1 MQCHPPRKRGCRPN
15 HPQKR
20 RARGDHVR
28 PHEHRQ
34 QEDADDIGVVA
45 HQQEHRRADEDH
57 WQPPPGER
65 QFQQEEVQT
74 PVLHDSAA
82 CFHEVGHAQGRVL
95 RHQVF
100 RRCHRIQPRDPE
112 SNHRKRG
119 KAEKLVNAVRMEDK
133 QQDECDGRESQQ
145 RPESV
150 EYDTDFQPNRAERI
164 GDIRQRMAHL
174 QIFPAQK
181 PLCRAN
187 QPQRQR
193 YGQTV
198 EQHVQEQIRRERLHD
213 ERIVGCQKAAGVA
226 EPKLHVYR
234 RNQPEEQLQEELD
247 ELRQNR
253 SEGNQQHDAPVC
265 ADGVPRDSA
274 VFLGSTHGHLSFTLL
289 SVRRF
294 LLLPAY
300 QYHPARAA
308 GSAAAKSG
316 DDGASDGRLCGNLCW
331 RSARC
336 VYLLSWCR
344 VAPIWR
350 DTAQVLER
358 AAWRRV

>member
-1 MQCHPPRKRGCRPN
+1 MRSDT
-15 HPQKR
+15 R
-20 RARGDHVR
+20 R
-28 PHEHRQ
+28 
-34 QEDADDIGVVA
+34 
-45 HQQEHRRADEDH
+45 
-57 WQPPPGER
+57 
-65 QFQQEEVQT
+65 
-74 PVLHDSAA
+74 
-82 CFHEVGHAQGRVL
+82 VGFV

-112 SNHRKRG
+112 SNRRKRG

-150 EYDTDFQPNRAERI
+150 EHDTDFQPNRAGRI
-164 GDIRQRMAHL
+164 RNIRQRMARLH
-174 QIFPAQK
+174 IFPAQK

-247 ELRQNR
+247 ELRQNCG
-253 SEGNQQHDAPVC
+253 EGNQQHGAPVW
-265 ADGVPRDSA
+265 ADGVPRNSA
-274 VFLGSTHGHLSFTLL
+274 VFLGSTHG
-289 SVRRF
+289 
-294 LLLPAY
+294 
-300 QYHPARAA
+300 
-308 GSAAAKSG
+308 
-316 DDGASDGRLCGNLCW
+316 
-331 RSARC
+331 
-336 VYLLSWCR
+336 VYLLS
-344 VAPIWR
+344 
-350 DTAQVLER
+350 
-358 AAWRRV
+358 